1 MTFIEIRDLIKIY
14 QSQEYSIRV
23 PALRGIELDV
33 QEGEFIS
40 IIGPSGSGKTTLLLV
55 LAGMAEPSAG
65 HIRVGDIRLDQ
76 LSEEDRSKYRRHKV
90 GTLWQIPNRNLIWEI
105 NIFENVEIPM
115 RLLGIPREERIRRAK
130 ELLGEVGLSR
140 RMNHKPQ
147 QLSGGEVQRAGLA
160 CALAHQPYLLL
171 ADEPTGELDSKT
183 AGDLLKYFKHLN
195 ETHGITAIMVTHDF
209 DVAKATD
216 RLIQIVDGRISGY
229 SPTGKLKT
237 IRDMHQVYLD
247 TYGTIQLPRYIVEK
261 MHTHREVTIEEEGER
276 IYLSQEDITKET
288 SSKEST
294 KMKKKKKKPKKK

>member
-33 QEGEFIS
+33 EEGEFIS

-65 HIRVGDIRLDQ
+65 YIRVGDIRLDQ
-76 LSEEDRSKYRRHKV
+76 LTEEDRSNYRRFKV

-115 RLLGIPREERIRRAK
+115 RLLGIPREERIRRVK
-130 ELLGEVGLSR
+130 ELLGEVGLSK

-229 SPTGKLKT
+229 SPTANLKT

-261 MHTHREVTIEEEGER
+261 MQTHREVTIEEHDDK
-276 IYLSQEDITKET
+276 IYLSQEHLAEETPSKET
-288 SSKEST
+288 QKKKT
-294 KMKKKKKKPKKK
+294 KKKK